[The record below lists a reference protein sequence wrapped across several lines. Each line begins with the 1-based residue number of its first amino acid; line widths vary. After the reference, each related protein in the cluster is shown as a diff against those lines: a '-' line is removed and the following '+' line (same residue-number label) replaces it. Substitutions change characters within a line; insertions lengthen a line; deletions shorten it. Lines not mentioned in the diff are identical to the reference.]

1 MLTVKDD
8 KGKNLYPLLEPD
20 SYPAVCCMVADIGEQ
35 FSEMFGK
42 SSRKVLFV
50 WELSTALID
59 IGGEMVPRTISE
71 TYTMSLNE
79 KATLRQRLEGWR
91 GRVFTPD
98 ELEGF
103 DLGKVLGQPCLLNI
117 IQAQKKDGTPY
128 SKINGVSRLPKG
140 MNAPKAAGPLI
151 LFDLDAPDAL
161 NQMNQLPEWVQG
173 RIKASET
180 YKALLNPPPEA
191 AHLDIDVD
199 EDGDIPF

>member
-1 MLTVKDD
+1 MLTVKDNG
-8 KGKNLYPLLEPD
+8 GKSLYPPLEPD

-35 FSEMFGK
+35 YSEMFGK

-50 WELSTALID
+50 WELPTALVD
-59 IGGEMVPRTISE
+59 VGGDMVPRTISE

-79 KATLRQRLEGWR
+79 KAALRQRLEGWR
-91 GRVFTPD
+91 GRVFTPA

-128 SKINGVSRLPKG
+128 SKINGVSRLPKS
-140 MNAPKAAGPLI
+140 MPVPQASSPLI
-151 LFDLDAPDAL
+151 LFDLDDPDAL
-161 NQMNQLPEWVQG
+161 NKMSQLPEWVQG

-180 YKALLNPPPEA
+180 YKASLNPPPQVS
-191 AHLDIDVD
+191 HCDIDTD
-199 EDGDIPF
+199 EDGDLPF